1 MSNAAAPA
9 RHLQS
14 ASRKASADTSKA
26 HSPRKHGLLAMAIRQ
41 KRFVFAVVI
50 LLLLYVVSPQLTAFD
65 QSLKTL
71 SQASLPI
78 ALVAMSLT
86 IMTYVLSAEMYFL
99 LVKHPVKRG
108 RLLLAQTAT
117 ALTSRLAPIGVG
129 TIGLNI
135 LFLRRQNH
143 TLPEAVAV
151 AATNNGLGIVG
162 HLLIIALIS
171 TTSPLP
177 HNFDPH
183 LNQQTVGII
192 LLGVAVV
199 LAGLAFFRGLR
210 RRIAHGTR
218 QTLHNIAGYRRKP
231 WIILLGLGV
240 SMVISCTYVASLAA
254 CSRALG
260 VDIPFNEI
268 FLIFTFS
275 LMTGAATATPGG
287 LVGVEAGLVGG
298 FVAYGIDPSTA
309 LAIALLYRLISYW
322 IPLIPGLIALR
333 TLQHR
338 YF

>member
-9 RHLQS
+9 QHIQHTG
-14 ASRKASADTSKA
+14 RKAPAKQQ
-26 HSPRKHGLLAMAIRQ
+26 SPHKKHGLLAMAIRQ
-41 KRFVFAVVI
+41 KRFVFAVIV
-50 LLLLYVVSPQLTAFD
+50 LLLLYVVSPQLAAFD

-71 SQASLPI
+71 SQASIGITLI
-78 ALVAMSLT
+78 AASLT
-86 IMTYVLSAEMYFL
+86 VMTYILSAELYFL
-99 LVKHPVKRG
+99 LVKHPVSRG
-108 RLLLAQTAT
+108 SLLLVQTAT

-135 LFLRRQNH
+135 LFLRRRNH

-151 AATNNGLGIVG
+151 AATNNGLGVVG

-177 HNFDPH
+177 HNFNPH
-183 LNQQTVGII
+183 LSETTVAII
-192 LLGVAVV
+192 LLVLAVI
-199 LAGLAFFRGLR
+199 LAGLACFRSLR
-210 RRIAHGTR
+210 RRILNGVR
-218 QTLHNIAGYRRKP
+218 QVLHNIAGYRRKP

-240 SMVISCTYVASLAA
+240 SMVISCTYVSSLAA

-275 LMTGAATATPGG
+275 LLTGAATATPGG